1 MAMADDEAPGAARL
15 SAAFSRCRRLLS
27 RAVGQIVR
35 PQDVDDILQ
44 ETFIRAYVAS
54 QTTEIRHPVSFM
66 LKTARN
72 LALNQATSAYSTRVQ
87 HTEDFAESMVYTTE
101 GLDSQVE
108 AREKFLGFC
117 RAVRQLPVQCRR
129 VFVLKKVYGLSQK
142 EIAEYLGI
150 SESTVEKHVAAGLLM
165 CMRSMRAMGY
175 SIGEHDGPE
184 AKRRRQK
191 ATHE

>member
-1 MAMADDEAPGAARL
+1 
-15 SAAFSRCRRLLS
+15 
-27 RAVGQIVR
+27 
-35 PQDVDDILQ
+35 
-44 ETFIRAYVAS
+44 
-54 QTTEIRHPVSFM
+54 M

-72 LALNQATSAYSTRVQ
+72 LALNQATSAASTRVQ
-87 HTEDFAESMVYTTE
+87 HTEDFVESIVPAAE
-101 GLDSQVE
+101 GLESQVE

-117 RAVRQLPVQCRR
+117 RAVRHLPAQCRR
-129 VFVLKKVYGLSQK
+129 VFILKKVYGLSQK

-175 SIGEHDGPE
+175 SIGEHEDPD
-184 AKRRRQK
+184 AKRRRRK